1 MNDEPVEFQP
11 AAEIRW
17 NSVTGFEFDFASCH
31 DDVVI
36 QLLAIPL
43 PADGTIEL
51 TGGTLELDRLEILF
65 KARVD
70 IDENPGQIREAT
82 AEVVNEKGG
91 HKLVLVAQIEDV
103 ETGQVFPFTASLPVA
118 IPNGAPKAGGP
129 RPVLMAEDDLD
140 WDDEATLE
148 RMVVDLPDNPTVTEQ
163 KPIEERPTGG
173 IGALLD
179 ALSAIGDEDLINGD
193 AVKKKADINGE
204 ATRFLNLLIE
214 REDLEL
220 EPDRRVDELVE
231 GVGAILYSGASEL
244 AMAVA
249 ISEWLLKQDAVADL
263 YIDDDSLAALLAQW

>member
-1 MNDEPVEFQP
+1 MNEEPVEFQP
-11 AAEIRW
+11 SAEVRW
-17 NSVTGFEFDFASCH
+17 NSDTGFEFDFASCS

-36 QLLAIPL
+36 QIMAIPL

-51 TGGTLELDRLEILF
+51 MGGPLELDRLEILF

-82 AEVVNEKGG
+82 VEVTADFGG
-91 HKLVLVAQIEDV
+91 YKLVLVAQIEDV
-103 ETGQVFPFTASLPVA
+103 ETGQVFPFSTSLPVE
-118 IPNGAPKAGGP
+118 IPQGVPKAGGP

-179 ALSAIGDEDLINGD
+179 ALSAISEEDLVDENKVQD
-193 AVKKKADINGE
+193 KAEVHGE
-204 ATRFLNLLIE
+204 AARFLQLLIQ
-214 REDLEL
+214 RDDLEL
-220 EPDRRVDELVE
+220 EEDRTIEELVD
-231 GVGAILYSGASEL
+231 GVGSILHSGASEL
-244 AMAVA
+244 PMAVA
-249 ISEWLLKQDAVADL
+249 LSEWLLEQDAVADL
-263 YIDDDSLAALLAQW
+263 FIDDDSLAGLLAQW